1 MFFNCIGIGATPI
14 ESIPKDKSYNIV
26 IIDGTW
32 SQARSI
38 YHNSELLQNLRKVE
52 LKSDSPSNYV
62 IRTQPTEVSL
72 STVETAAV
80 ALSFLEEEASIY
92 NSLTAPLK
100 ALCQFQLQYGAVSH
114 HRLVPTD
121 FVFFIFIE
129 FGYKF

>member
-1 MFFNCIGIGATPI
+1 M
-14 ESIPKDKSYNIV
+14 
-26 IIDGTW
+26 
-32 SQARSI
+32 
-38 YHNSELLQNLRKVE
+38 E

-80 ALSFLEEEASIY
+80 ALSFLEDEASIY

-114 HRLVPTD
+114 HRLVSTA
-121 FVFFIFIE
+121 FAFFIFIE